1 MATKQLRHKVVPFPL
16 SNQIDV
22 HLPEASGAE
31 RVEYMVD
38 MLLQLKG
45 MAAASRLHVL
55 SGILEVAYQEARA
68 RARRS

>member
-1 MATKQLRHKVVPFPL
+1 MAAKQLRQKVVLFPL
-16 SNQIDV
+16 SNQRDV
-22 HLPEASGAE
+22 HLPEASAAE
-31 RVEYMVD
+31 RAEYMVD